1 MYEVYAKLRDE
12 RGMTDYQVSQE
23 TGIAAAT
30 LSNWKAGRYT
40 PKVDKRL
47 KIAKLF
53 NVTVSDLL
61 EVEDAVPK
69 A

>member
-1 MYEVYAKLRDE
+1 MYEAYARLRDQ
-12 RGMTDYQVSQE
+12 RGMTDYQVCQE
-23 TGIAAAT
+23 TGIAPST
-30 LSNWKAGRYT
+30 LSSWKTGRYT
-40 PKVDKRL
+40 PKIDKMV

-53 NVTVSDLL
+53 CVSIDDLL